1 MWKDISNS
9 KQSESQFYPSAESL
23 AASHQACRQMGVR
36 KDQRRIAEYV
46 DGSNARPRPFSDH
59 AYIDKANGLLA
70 DVHAMLPDRGSVLI
84 LTDNSSRVLVLCA
97 IPEVID
103 RCKGIGLQV
112 GSLLTKTSAG
122 TNAVDLALHR
132 QAPIIMRGSRHH
144 YCRLFAGWYCV
155 ATPIVDRS
163 GQTVGCVDL
172 STSRRTAL
180 GEKLPLVATLA
191 QRLSDLLA
199 APPGLYAP
207 TRQRPDG
214 VVSPRQRAILDLL
227 ASGRV
232 AKEIAANLGVSQR
245 TVESHL
251 EKLRKRFNAKT
262 TVELIAKLGQHTDIA
277 PNERPETGWRP

>member
-1 MWKDISNS
+1 MWKDLASS
-9 KQSESQFYPSAESL
+9 KQPESRFYPSAESL
-23 AASHQACRQMGVR
+23 AASHEACRRMGVR
-36 KDQRRIAEYV
+36 KDQCRIAECAA
-46 DGSNARPRPFSDH
+46 DCGDSPPSLSHR
-59 AYIDKANGLLA
+59 AYIDKAEGLLA
-70 DVHAMLPDRGSVLI
+70 KVHAMLPDRGSVLI

-132 QAPIIMRGSRHH
+132 QTPVIMRGRRHH
-144 YCRLFAGWYCV
+144 YCRLFADWYCV
-155 ATPIVDRS
+155 ATPIIDHS
-163 GQTVGCVDL
+163 GRTVGCIDL
-172 STSRRTAL
+172 STNRRTAL

-199 APPGLYAP
+199 VPPGIQA
-207 TRQRPDG
+207 QDRPRLDG
-214 VVSPRQRAILDLL
+214 AVSPRQRAILDLV
-227 ASGRV
+227 AAGRV

-262 TVELIAKLGQHTDIA
+262 TVELIAKLGRPA
-277 PNERPETGWRP
+277 EVVPNERAETNWHP